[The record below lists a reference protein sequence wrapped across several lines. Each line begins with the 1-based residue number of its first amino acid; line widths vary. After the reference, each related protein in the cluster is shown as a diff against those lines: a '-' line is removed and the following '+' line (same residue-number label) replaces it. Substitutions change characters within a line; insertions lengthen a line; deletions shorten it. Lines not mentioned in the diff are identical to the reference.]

1 MAIGELTDEDAH
13 LYGSVDEDRIFR
25 WIMDVAARL
34 AAVAK
39 GAGKYALAV
48 REVAAPQQRKT

>member
-34 AAVAK
+34 AAKSVSYTHLRAH
-39 GAGKYALAV
+39 
-48 REVAAPQQRKT
+48 ETS